1 MAESSLH
8 TLILLIFIGT
18 YAGIAIG
25 EIPGLALDRTGIAI
39 LGAIAMVAS
48 GVLSTEEAIMAID
61 FPTILLLYSLM
72 VVSSQFRL
80 GGFYTWVALKIS
92 QLTDRPWRF
101 LFLIMFVSGGL
112 SALLTNDIICF
123 AFTPVIT
130 VSALRAGLNPVPYL
144 LGLAI
149 SANIG
154 SAATI
159 IGNPQN
165 MLIGQLGRLP
175 FGEFILW
182 CLPPSLLSLIV
193 SFIILKGF
201 YSGSVKKSQL
211 SKVNSQES
219 FGQSSQAIKPNF
231 PLCIDEEMRP
241 FNRHQSTKGIIA
253 LLCLVVL
260 FFTPLP
266 REVSAIV
273 IAGLLLCSRTM
284 RTRSILENIDWHL
297 LTLFCALFIV
307 IQGIEVI
314 HLPEK
319 ILGFLEEKGLRL
331 HNLYIL
337 TAVSTIL
344 SNLVSNVPA
353 TMLLTRFL
361 EQGNHPQWYVL
372 ALSSTYAG
380 NLIVIGSIANLIVFE
395 TASGYGV
402 KITFREHAKVGIP
415 VTLISLLITCLWIFI
430 RV

>member
-1 MAESSLH
+1 MNTL
-8 TLILLIFIGT
+8 TLIIFLVT

-48 GVLSTEEAIMAID
+48 GVMSTEEAIRAID
-61 FPTILLLYSLM
+61 FSTILLLYSLM
-72 VVSSQFRL
+72 VISSQFRL
-80 GGFYTWVALKIS
+80 GGFYTWIALKITAM
-92 QLTDRPWRF
+92 TDRPWRF
-101 LFLIMFVSGGL
+101 LFIMMLASGGL

-130 VSALRAGLNPVPYL
+130 ISTLRAGLNPVPYL
-144 LGLAI
+144 IGLAM

-165 MLIGQLGRLP
+165 MLIGQIGRLP

-182 CLPPSLLSLIV
+182 CLPPSVFSLTGAYFVLKVFYSKKIFLQPSTLSLQPEALP
-193 SFIILKGF
+193 S
-201 YSGSVKKSQL
+201 
-211 SKVNSQES
+211 
-219 FGQSSQAIKPNF
+219 
-231 PLCIDEEMRP
+231 
-241 FNRHQSTKGIIA
+241 FNRHQSIKGIIA
-253 LLCLVVL
+253 LLVLITL
-260 FFTPLP
+260 FFTPIP

-297 LTLFCALFIV
+297 LTLFSALFIV
-307 IQGIEVI
+307 IQAIEII
-314 HLPEK
+314 HLPER
-319 ILGFLEEKGLRL
+319 ILGFLEAHGISL
-331 HNLYIL
+331 HNLYNL
-337 TAVSTIL
+337 TIISTVV

-361 EQGNHPQWYVL
+361 EQGVHEQWYVL

-380 NLIVIGSIANLIVFE
+380 NLIVIGSIANLIVIE
-395 TASGYGV
+395 IASSYGV
-402 KITFREHAKVGIP
+402 KITFKEHAKSGIP
-415 VTLISLLITCLWIFI
+415 VTILSLLITMLWIYLSA
-430 RV
+430 

>member
-1 MAESSLH
+1 MNTL
-8 TLILLIFIGT
+8 TLIIFLVT

-48 GVLSTEEAIMAID
+48 GVMSTEEAIRAID
-61 FPTILLLYSLM
+61 FSTILLLYSLM
-72 VVSSQFRL
+72 VISSQFRL
-80 GGFYTWVALKIS
+80 GGFYTWIALKITAM
-92 QLTDRPWRF
+92 TDRPWRF
-101 LFLIMFVSGGL
+101 LFIMMLASGGL

-123 AFTPVIT
+123 AFTPVIIMST
-130 VSALRAGLNPVPYL
+130 LKAGLNPVPYL
-144 LGLAI
+144 IGLAM

-165 MLIGQLGRLP
+165 MLIGQIGRLP

-182 CLPPSLLSLIV
+182 CLPPSVFSLTGAYFVLRVFYSKKIFLQPPTLSLQPEALP
-193 SFIILKGF
+193 S
-201 YSGSVKKSQL
+201 
-211 SKVNSQES
+211 
-219 FGQSSQAIKPNF
+219 
-231 PLCIDEEMRP
+231 

-253 LLCLVVL
+253 LLVLITL
-260 FFTPLP
+260 FFTPIP

-297 LTLFCALFIV
+297 LTLFSALFIV
-307 IQGIEVI
+307 IQAIEII
-314 HLPEK
+314 HLPER
-319 ILGFLEEKGLRL
+319 ILGFLEANGMSL
-331 HNLYIL
+331 HSPYNLTII
-337 TAVSTIL
+337 STIV

-361 EQGNHPQWYVL
+361 EQGVHEQWYVL

-395 TASGYGV
+395 IASGYGV
-402 KITFREHAKVGIP
+402 KITFKEHAKSGIP
-415 VTLISLLITCLWIFI
+415 ATILSLLITMLWIYLSA
-430 RV
+430 RYVS

>member
-1 MAESSLH
+1 MNQH
-8 TLILLIFIGT
+8 TITLIIFLIT
-18 YAGIAIG
+18 YTGIAIG
-25 EIPGLALDRTGIAI
+25 EIPGLALDRTGIAV

-48 GVLSTEEAIMAID
+48 GILSTEEAIMAID

-72 VVSSQFRL
+72 VLSSQFRL
-80 GGFYTWVALKIS
+80 GGFYTWIAMKVAG
-92 QLTDRPWRF
+92 LTDRPWRF
-101 LFLIMFVSGGL
+101 LFMVMLASAGL

-130 VSALRAGLNPVPYL
+130 VSAIKAGLNPAPYL
-144 LGLAI
+144 IGLAV

-165 MLIGQLGRLP
+165 MLIGQFGRLP

-182 CLPPSLLSLIV
+182 CAPPSVLSLAGAYL
-193 SFIILKGF
+193 ILKVI
-201 YSGSVKKSQL
+201 YSKKIFLEAPAL
-211 SKVNSQES
+211 SLQPE
-219 FGQSSQAIKPNF
+219 ALP
-231 PLCIDEEMRP
+231 D

-253 LLCLVVL
+253 MLALILL
-260 FFTPLP
+260 FFSPIP

-273 IAGLLLCSRTM
+273 IAGLLLCSRSM

-297 LTLFCALFIV
+297 LTLFAALFIV

-314 HLPEK
+314 GLPER
-319 ILGFLEEKGLRL
+319 ILRFLSSHGLSL

-337 TAVSTIL
+337 TAVSTVL

-353 TMLLTRFL
+353 TILLTRFL
-361 EQGNHPQWYVL
+361 EQGDHAQWYVL

-395 TASGYGV
+395 GASSYGV
-402 KITFREHAKVGIP
+402 KITFREHAKTGIP
-415 VTLISLLITCLWIFI
+415 VTLLSLFITGMWLFIKTKESLL
-430 RV
+430 

>member
-1 MAESSLH
+1 MNTL
-8 TLILLIFIGT
+8 TLIIFLVT

-48 GVLSTEEAIMAID
+48 GVMSTEEAIRAID
-61 FPTILLLYSLM
+61 FSTILLLYSLM
-72 VVSSQFRL
+72 VISSQFRL
-80 GGFYTWVALKIS
+80 GGFYTWIALKITAM
-92 QLTDRPWRF
+92 TDRPWRF
-101 LFLIMFVSGGL
+101 LFIMMLASGGL

-130 VSALRAGLNPVPYL
+130 ISTLRAGLNPVPYL
-144 LGLAI
+144 IGLAM

-165 MLIGQLGRLP
+165 MLIGQIGRLP

-182 CLPPSLLSLIV
+182 CLPPSVFSLTGAYFV
-193 SFIILKGF
+193 LKVF
-201 YSGSVKKSQL
+201 YSKKIFLQPSI
-211 SKVNSQES
+211 
-219 FGQSSQAIKPNF
+219 SSLQPEALPS
-231 PLCIDEEMRP
+231 

-253 LLCLVVL
+253 LLVLITL
-260 FFTPLP
+260 FFTPIP

-297 LTLFCALFIV
+297 LTLFSALFIV
-307 IQGIEVI
+307 IQAIEII
-314 HLPEK
+314 HLPER
-319 ILGFLEEKGLRL
+319 ILGFLEAHGISL
-331 HNLYIL
+331 HNLYNL
-337 TAVSTIL
+337 TIISTVV

-361 EQGNHPQWYVL
+361 EQGVHEQWYVL

-380 NLIVIGSIANLIVFE
+380 NLIVIGSIANLIVIE
-395 TASGYGV
+395 IASSYGV
-402 KITFREHAKVGIP
+402 KITFKEHAKSGIP
-415 VTLISLLITCLWIFI
+415 VTILSLLITMLWIYLSA
-430 RV
+430 

>member
-1 MAESSLH
+1 MDNIA
-8 TLILLIFIGT
+8 LIIFLLT

-39 LGAIAMVAS
+39 LGAIAMVAG

-72 VVSSQFRL
+72 VLSSQFRL

-92 QLTDRPWRF
+92 QFTDRPWRF
-101 LFLIMFVSGGL
+101 LFLIIFVSGGL

-130 VSALRAGLNPVPYL
+130 ISAIRAGLNPVPYL

-165 MLIGQLGRLP
+165 MLIGQIGRLP
-175 FGEFILW
+175 FGGFILW
-182 CLPPSLLSLIV
+182 CLPPSLLSLLG
-193 SFIILKGF
+193 SFFILRFF
-201 YSGSVKKSQL
+201 YSSSIRQTSSSVPL
-211 SKVNSQES
+211 
-219 FGQSSQAIKPNF
+219 QA
-231 PLCIDEEMRP
+231 EELRP
-241 FNRHQSTKGIIA
+241 FNRHQTTKGIIA
-253 LLCLVVL
+253 LCALVLL
-260 FFTPLP
+260 FFTSIP

-297 LTLFCALFIV
+297 LTLFGALFIV

-314 HLPEK
+314 RLPDRL
-319 ILGFLEEKGLRL
+319 LGFLESHDLRL

-337 TAVSTIL
+337 TIVSTVL

-361 EQGNHPQWYVL
+361 EQDSHEQWYVL

-380 NLIVIGSIANLIVFE
+380 NLIVIGSIANLIVIE
-395 TASGYGV
+395 GAATYGV
-402 KITFREHAKVGIP
+402 RITFQEHARTGTI
-415 VTLISLLITCLWIFI
+415 VTLLSLLVTCLWIYLN
-430 RV
+430 

>member
-1 MAESSLH
+1 MDTL
-8 TLILLIFIGT
+8 TLIIFLAT
-18 YAGIAIG
+18 YTGITIG

-80 GGFYTWVALKIS
+80 GGFYTGVALKIS
-92 QLTDRPWRF
+92 ELTDRPWRF
-101 LFLIMFVSGGL
+101 LFLMMFVSGGL

-130 VSALRAGLNPVPYL
+130 VSAIRAGLNPMPYL
-144 LGLAI
+144 LGLSI

-165 MLIGQLGRLP
+165 MLIGQIGRLP
-175 FGEFILW
+175 FGEFIMW
-182 CLPPSLLSLIV
+182 CLPPSLISLLV
-193 SFIILKGF
+193 SYLILRSF
-201 YSGSVKKSQL
+201 YSNSIKKGYKPVTEYS
-211 SKVNSQES
+211 SPCRGEES
-219 FGQSSQAIKPNF
+219 
-231 PLCIDEEMRP
+231 RP
-241 FNRHQSTKGIIA
+241 FNRHQSTKGIAA
-253 LLCLVVL
+253 LLALISL

-307 IQGIEVI
+307 IQGIEVA

-319 ILGFLEEKGLRL
+319 ILGFLEAKGLRL
-331 HNLYIL
+331 QNIYIL
-337 TAVSTIL
+337 AAVSTIL

-361 EQGNHPQWYVL
+361 EQGNRAQWYVL

-395 TASGYGV
+395 TASNYGV
-402 KITFREHAKVGIP
+402 RITFKEHASVGIP
-415 VTLISLLITCLWIFI
+415 VTLLSLAITCLWVFVRI
-430 RV
+430 

>member
-1 MAESSLH
+1 MNTL
-8 TLILLIFIGT
+8 TLIIFLVT

-48 GVLSTEEAIMAID
+48 GVMSTEEAIRAID
-61 FPTILLLYSLM
+61 FSTILLLYSLM
-72 VVSSQFRL
+72 VISSQFRL
-80 GGFYTWVALKIS
+80 GGFYTWIALKITAM
-92 QLTDRPWRF
+92 TDRPWRF
-101 LFLIMFVSGGL
+101 LFIMMLASGGL

-130 VSALRAGLNPVPYL
+130 ISTLRAGLNPVPYL
-144 LGLAI
+144 IGLAM

-165 MLIGQLGRLP
+165 MLIGQIGRLP

-182 CLPPSLLSLIV
+182 CLPPSVFSLTGAYFV
-193 SFIILKGF
+193 LKVF
-201 YSGSVKKSQL
+201 YSKKIFLQPSI
-211 SKVNSQES
+211 
-219 FGQSSQAIKPNF
+219 SSLQPETL
-231 PLCIDEEMRP
+231 PS
-241 FNRHQSTKGIIA
+241 FNRHQSIKGIIA
-253 LLCLVVL
+253 LLVLITL
-260 FFTPLP
+260 FFTPIP

-297 LTLFCALFIV
+297 LTLFSALFIV
-307 IQGIEVI
+307 IQAIEII
-314 HLPEK
+314 HLPER
-319 ILGFLEEKGLRL
+319 ILGFLEAHGISL
-331 HNLYIL
+331 HNLYNL
-337 TAVSTIL
+337 TIISTVV

-361 EQGNHPQWYVL
+361 EQGVHEQWYVL

-380 NLIVIGSIANLIVFE
+380 NLIVIGSIANLIVIE
-395 TASGYGV
+395 IASSYGV
-402 KITFREHAKVGIP
+402 KITFKEHAKSGIP
-415 VTLISLLITCLWIFI
+415 VTILSLLITMLWIYLSA
-430 RV
+430 

>member
-1 MAESSLH
+1 MC
-8 TLILLIFIGT
+8 TLTIIIFIIT
-18 YAGIAIG
+18 YAGIALG

-48 GVLSTEEAIMAID
+48 GVMSTEEAIMAID
-61 FPTILLLYSLM
+61 FPTLLLLYSLM

-80 GGFYTWVALKIS
+80 GGFYTWVALRIAE
-92 QLTDRPWRF
+92 LTDRPWRF
-101 LFLIMFVSGGL
+101 LFIMMLASGGL

-130 VSALRAGLNPVPYL
+130 MATLRAGLNPVPYL
-144 LGLAI
+144 IGLAV

-182 CLPPSLLSLIV
+182 CLPPSVFSLIGAYG
-193 SFIILKGF
+193 ILKIL
-201 YSGSVKKSQL
+201 YSRKIFLQPSSVSPPPEAL
-211 SKVNSQES
+211 PS
-219 FGQSSQAIKPNF
+219 
-231 PLCIDEEMRP
+231 
-241 FNRHQSTKGIIA
+241 FNRHQTTKGIIA
-253 LLCLVVL
+253 LLALIVL
-260 FFTPLP
+260 FFTSVP

-297 LTLFCALFIV
+297 LTLFSALFII
-307 IQGIEVI
+307 IQAIEII
-314 HLPEK
+314 HLPER
-319 ILGFLEEKGLRL
+319 ILGFLDAHGMSL
-331 HNLYIL
+331 HNLYNLAII
-337 TAVSTIL
+337 STIV

-353 TMLLTRFL
+353 SMLLTRFL
-361 EQGNHPQWYVL
+361 EQGVHEQWYVL
-372 ALSSTYAG
+372 VLSSTFAG

-395 TASGYGV
+395 IASAYGV
-402 KITFREHAKVGIP
+402 RITFKEHAKTGIP
-415 VTLISLLITCLWIFI
+415 VSILSLLITMLWIYLTT
-430 RV
+430 

>member
-1 MAESSLH
+1 MY
-8 TLILLIFIGT
+8 TLTVIIFLLT

-48 GVLSTEEAIMAID
+48 GVMSTEEAIMAIH

-72 VVSSQFRL
+72 VISSQFRL
-80 GGFYTWVALKIS
+80 GGFYTWIALKIAG
-92 QLTDRPWRF
+92 LTDRPWRF
-101 LFLIMFVSGGL
+101 LFIMMLASAGL
-112 SALLTNDIICF
+112 SSLLTNDIICF

-130 VSALRAGLNPVPYL
+130 VSAIKAGLNPVPYL
-144 LGLAI
+144 IGLAL

-154 SAATI
+154 SAVTI

-182 CLPPSLLSLIV
+182 CLPPSVFSLMGAYL
-193 SFIILKGF
+193 ILKVL
-201 YSGSVKKSQL
+201 YSKKIFIQPPNIL
-211 SKVNSQES
+211 QPAY
-219 FGQSSQAIKPNF
+219 QSEAF
-231 PLCIDEEMRP
+231 PP

-253 LLCLVVL
+253 LLLLIVM
-260 FFTPLP
+260 FFTPVS

-284 RTRSILENIDWHL
+284 RTRSILANIDWHL
-297 LTLFCALFIV
+297 LTLFAALFIV
-307 IQGIEVI
+307 IQAIEII
-314 HLPEK
+314 HLPER
-319 ILGFLEEKGLRL
+319 ILSFLEDRGMSL
-331 HNLYIL
+331 HNLYNL
-337 TAVSTIL
+337 TIISTVV

-361 EQGNHPQWYVL
+361 EQGVYEQWYVL
-372 ALSSTYAG
+372 AISSTYAG

-395 TASGYGV
+395 TASNYGV
-402 KITFREHAKVGIP
+402 KITFTEHARAGVP
-415 VTLISLLITCLWIFI
+415 VTLLSLLITGLWIFFNS
-430 RV
+430 

>member
-1 MAESSLH
+1 MNTL
-8 TLILLIFIGT
+8 TLIIFLVT

-48 GVLSTEEAIMAID
+48 GVMSTEEAIRAID
-61 FPTILLLYSLM
+61 FSTILLLYSLM
-72 VVSSQFRL
+72 VISSQFRL
-80 GGFYTWVALKIS
+80 GGFYTWIALKITAM
-92 QLTDRPWRF
+92 TDRPWRF
-101 LFLIMFVSGGL
+101 LFIMMLASGGL

-130 VSALRAGLNPVPYL
+130 ISTLRAGLNPVPYL
-144 LGLAI
+144 IGLAM

-165 MLIGQLGRLP
+165 MLIGQIGRLP

-182 CLPPSLLSLIV
+182 CLPPSVFSLTGAYFVLKVFYSKKIFLQPSTLSLQPEALP
-193 SFIILKGF
+193 S
-201 YSGSVKKSQL
+201 
-211 SKVNSQES
+211 
-219 FGQSSQAIKPNF
+219 
-231 PLCIDEEMRP
+231 
-241 FNRHQSTKGIIA
+241 FNRHQSIKGIIA
-253 LLCLVVL
+253 LLVLITL
-260 FFTPLP
+260 FFTPIP

-297 LTLFCALFIV
+297 LTLFSALFIV
-307 IQGIEVI
+307 IQAIEII
-314 HLPEK
+314 HLPER
-319 ILGFLEEKGLRL
+319 ILGFLEANGISL
-331 HNLYIL
+331 HNLYNL
-337 TAVSTIL
+337 TIISTVV

-361 EQGNHPQWYVL
+361 EQGVHEQWYVL

-380 NLIVIGSIANLIVFE
+380 NLIVIGSIANLIVIE
-395 TASGYGV
+395 IASSYGV
-402 KITFREHAKVGIP
+402 KITFKEHAKSGIP
-415 VTLISLLITCLWIFI
+415 VTILSLLITMLWIYLSA
-430 RV
+430 